1 MTNFWNVKDKKR
13 EFLSHTQNN
22 IKLFSNTHCTLP
34 SHQPSYLTQSI
45 KETKLVLD
53 TQSRTYQHILKKEV
67 FIFGMEL
74 VLEPFLVCVTLDNF
88 IDTSSLCHTHTLV
101 AYSYYRLKL
110 CPCTKK
116 STQNM
121 YQKYCF
127 TWVVQQLI
135 NLVFAFRFYLL
146 KYLAPDSEM

>member
-53 TQSRTYQHILKKEV
+53 TQSRTYQHILQKEV

-88 IDTSSLCHTHTLV
+88 IDTSSLCHTHTCCLLILQIK
-101 AYSYYRLKL
+101 ALS
-110 CPCTKK
+110 
-116 STQNM
+116 M
-121 YQKYCF
+121 YQKEYPKH
-127 TWVVQQLI
+127 VSNVL
-135 NLVFAFRFYLL
+135 FYLSSSTI
-146 KYLAPDSEM
+146 D

>member
-53 TQSRTYQHILKKEV
+53 TQSRTYQHILQKEV

-88 IDTSSLCHTHTLV
+88 IDTSSLCHTHTCCLLILQIK
-101 AYSYYRLKL
+101 ALSES
-110 CPCTKK
+110 KK
-116 STQNM
+116 S
-121 YQKYCF
+121 
-127 TWVVQQLI
+127 
-135 NLVFAFRFYLL
+135 
-146 KYLAPDSEM
+146 P

>member
-1 MTNFWNVKDKKR
+1 MSKTRKWNSS
-13 EFLSHTQNN
+13 LTQNN
-22 IKLFSNTHCTLP
+22 IEQFSNTHCTLP

-53 TQSRTYQHILKKEV
+53 TQSRTYQHILQKEV

-110 CPCTKK
+110 CPSPKRVPKTCIK
-116 STQNM
+116 SI
-121 YQKYCF
+121 
-127 TWVVQQLI
+127 V
-135 NLVFAFRFYLL
+135 LL
-146 KYLAPDSEM
+146 E